1 MKVLIDNGHGLETPG
16 KRSLDGTFREA
27 VWARE
32 FAMILERKLIAE
44 GFEAERITPEDCD
57 VALNERVL
65 RVNKI
70 CDENPDEDFLLLS
83 IHCNAAQVGYGN
95 WMAARGFESFVS
107 FNSSAKSRR
116 FASVLQANMWNAGYK
131 GNRAQNGRGFCV
143 QNLAIC
149 RDTKCPAVLAEC
161 LYMTNDADLALL
173 RDEKHVNNMAEI
185 FVKSFKY
192 YRNEIL

>member
-16 KRSLDGTFREA
+16 KRSLDGSFHEA
-27 VWARE
+27 IWARE
-32 FAMILERKLIAE
+32 FAKLLEVKLIVE
-44 GFEAERITPEDCD
+44 GITAIRITPEDCD
-57 VALNERVL
+57 VSLDERVL

-95 WMAARGFESFVS
+95 WMTARGFESFVS

-161 LYMTNDADLALL
+161 LYMTNNSDLELL
-173 RDEKHVNNMAEI
+173 RDTRHVNNMAEI
-185 FVKSFKY
+185 FLKSIKNS
-192 YRNEIL
+192 RNEIL

>member
-57 VALNERVL
+57 VALDERVL

-83 IHCNAAQVGYGN
+83 IHCNAAQIGYGN

-149 RDTKCPAVLAEC
+149 RDTKCPTVLAEC

-173 RDEKHVNNMAEI
+173 RDEKHVNNMAEV

>member
-1 MKVLIDNGHGLETPG
+1 MKVLIDNGHGLETRG

-32 FAMILERKLIAE
+32 FAKLLEVKLIVE
-44 GFEAERITPEDCD
+44 GITAIRITPEDMD
-57 VALNERVL
+57 VVLDERVC
-65 RVNKI
+65 RVNKL

-149 RDTKCPAVLAEC
+149 RDTECPAVLAEC

-185 FVKSFKY
+185 FVKSIKY

>member
-116 FASVLQANMWNAGYK
+116 CASVLQANMWNAGYK

>member
-27 VWARE
+27 IWARE
-32 FAMILERKLIAE
+32 FAKLLEVKLIAE
-44 GFEAERITPEDCD
+44 GITAIRITPEDMD
-57 VALNERVL
+57 VVLDERVC
-65 RVNKI
+65 RVNKL

-161 LYMTNDADLALL
+161 LYMTNDADLELL
-173 RDEKHVNNMAEI
+173 RDARHVNNMAEI
-185 FVKSFKY
+185 FVKSIKY
-192 YRNEIL
+192 YRCEIL

>member
-32 FAMILERKLIAE
+32 FARLLEKKLIAE
-44 GFEAERITPEDCD
+44 GFTAERITPEDCD
-57 VALNERVL
+57 VSLDERIL
-65 RVNKI
+65 RVNKM

-95 WMAARGFESFVS
+95 WMAARGFNSFVS
-107 FNSSAKSRR
+107 INSSAKSRR

-131 GNRAQNGRGFCV
+131 GNRARNERGFCV

-173 RDEKHVNNMAEI
+173 RDAKHVNNMAEI
-185 FVKSFKY
+185 FVKSIKY

>member
-32 FAMILERKLIAE
+32 FAKLLEVKLIVE
-44 GFEAERITPEDCD
+44 GITAIRITPEDMDICLD
-57 VALNERVL
+57 ERVC
-65 RVNKI
+65 RVNKL

-83 IHCNAAQVGYGN
+83 IHCNAAAVGYGN
-95 WMAARGFESFVS
+95 WMAARGFNSFVS
-107 FNSSAKSRR
+107 INSSAKSRR

-131 GNRAQNGRGFCV
+131 GNRARNERGFCV

-149 RDTKCPAVLAEC
+149 RDTECPAVLAEC
-161 LYMTNDADLALL
+161 LYMTNDEDLALL
-173 RDEKHVNNMAEI
+173 RDAKHVNNMAEV
-185 FVKSFKY
+185 FVKSIKY
-192 YRNEIL
+192 YRCEIL

>member
-32 FAMILERKLIAE
+32 FAVLLERKLIAE
-44 GFEAERITPEDCD
+44 GFTAERITPEDCD
-57 VALNERVL
+57 VALDERVL

-83 IHCNAAQVGYGN
+83 IHCNAANVGYGN
-95 WMAARGFESFVS
+95 WMAARGFNSFVS
-107 FNSSAKSRR
+107 INSSTKSRR

-131 GNRAQNGRGFCV
+131 GNRAPNGRGFCV

-149 RDTKCPAVLAEC
+149 RDTKCPTVLAEC

-185 FVKSFKY
+185 FVKSIKY

>member
-16 KRSLDGTFREA
+16 KRSLDGSFREA
-27 VWARE
+27 IWARE
-32 FAMILERKLIAE
+32 FAKLLEVKLIVE
-44 GFEAERITPEDCD
+44 GITAIRITPEDMD
-57 VALNERVL
+57 VCLDERVC
-65 RVNKI
+65 RVNELCNK
-70 CDENPDEDFLLLS
+70 NPDEDFLLLS

-161 LYMTNDADLALL
+161 LYMTNNADLELL
-173 RDEKHVNNMAEI
+173 RDARHVNNMAEI
-185 FVKSFKY
+185 FVKSIKY

>member
-32 FAMILERKLIAE
+32 FARLLEVKLVVE
-44 GFEAERITPEDCD
+44 GITAIRITPEEND
-57 VALNERVL
+57 VPLTERVC
-65 RVNKI
+65 RVNRI
-70 CDENPDEDFLLLS
+70 CDENPNEDFLLLS
-83 IHCNAAQVGYGN
+83 IHCNAAAVGYGN
-95 WMAARGFESFVS
+95 WMAARGFNSFVS
-107 FNSSAKSRR
+107 INSSAKSRR
-116 FASVLQANMWNAGYK
+116 LASVLQANMWNAGYK
-131 GNRAQNGRGFCV
+131 GNRARNERGFCV

-173 RDEKHVNNMAEI
+173 RDAKHVNNIAEI
-185 FVKSFKY
+185 FVKSIKY
-192 YRNEIL
+192 YRCEIL

>member
-27 VWARE
+27 VWARK
-32 FAMILERKLIAE
+32 FAMILEKKLVAE
-44 GFEAERITPEDCD
+44 GFDAERITPEDYD
-57 VALNERVL
+57 VALDERVL

-70 CDENPDEDFLLLS
+70 CDEKPDEDFLLLS
-83 IHCNAAQVGYGN
+83 IHCNAAAVGYGN
-95 WMAARGFESFVS
+95 WMAARGFNSFVS
-107 FNSSAKSRR
+107 INSSAKSRR

-131 GNRAQNGRGFCV
+131 GNRARNERGFCV

-149 RDTKCPAVLAEC
+149 RDTQCPAVLAEC

-173 RDEKHVNNMAEI
+173 HDMKHVNNMAEI
-185 FVKSFKY
+185 FVKSIKY

>member
-32 FAMILERKLIAE
+32 FALILERKLIAE
-44 GFEAERITPEDCD
+44 GFEAERITPEDSD
-57 VALNERVL
+57 VALDERVL

-70 CDENPDEDFLLLS
+70 CGENPYEDFLLLS
-83 IHCNAAQVGYGN
+83 IHCNASQVGYGN
-95 WMAARGFESFVS
+95 WIAARGFESFVS

-173 RDEKHVNNMAEI
+173 RDEKHVNNMAEV

>member
-1 MKVLIDNGHGLETPG
+1 MKVLIDNGHGLETRG

-32 FAMILERKLIAE
+32 FAVLLERKLMAE
-44 GFEAERITPEDCD
+44 GITAIRITPEDMD
-57 VALNERVL
+57 VVLDERVC
-65 RVNKI
+65 RVNKL

-161 LYMTNDADLALL
+161 LYMTNDADLELL
-173 RDEKHVNNMAEI
+173 RDARHVNNMAEI
-185 FVKSFKY
+185 FVKSIKY
-192 YRNEIL
+192 YRCEIL

>member
-27 VWARE
+27 IWARD
-32 FAMILERKLIAE
+32 FAKLLEVKLIVE
-44 GFEAERITPEDCD
+44 GITAIRITPEEND
-57 VALNERVL
+57 VPLAERVC
-65 RVNKI
+65 RVNKL
-70 CDENPDEDFLLLS
+70 CNENPDEDFLLIS

-95 WMAARGFESFVS
+95 WMAASGFNSFVS
-107 FNSSAKSRR
+107 INSSAKSRR
-116 FASVLQANMWNAGYK
+116 LASVLQANMWNAGYK
-131 GNRAQNGRGFCV
+131 GNRARNERGFCV

-173 RDEKHVNNMAEI
+173 RDAKHVNNMADI
-185 FVKSFKY
+185 FVKSIKY

>member
-32 FAMILERKLIAE
+32 FAIILERKLIAE

-57 VALNERVL
+57 VSLDERVL

-70 CDENPDEDFLLLS
+70 CDENPDQDFLLLS

-161 LYMTNDADLALL
+161 LYMTNKADLELL
-173 RDEKHVNNMAEI
+173 RDARHVNNMAEI
-185 FVKSFKY
+185 FVKSIKY

>member
-32 FAMILERKLIAE
+32 FAVLLERKLIAE
-44 GFEAERITPEDCD
+44 GITAIRITPEDMDICLD
-57 VALNERVL
+57 ERVC
-65 RVNKI
+65 RVNKL
-70 CDENPDEDFLLLS
+70 CDENPNEDFLLLS
-83 IHCNAAQVGYGN
+83 IHCNAAAVGYGN
-95 WMAARGFESFVS
+95 WMAARGYNSFVS
-107 FNSSAKSRR
+107 INSSAKSRR

-131 GNRAQNGRGFCV
+131 GNRARNERGFCV
-143 QNLAIC
+143 KNLAIC

-161 LYMTNDADLALL
+161 LYMTNDADLELL

-185 FVKSFKY
+185 FLKSIKY

>member
-1 MKVLIDNGHGLETPG
+1 MKVLIDNGHGLETRG

-32 FAMILERKLIAE
+32 FARLLEVKLIVE
-44 GFEAERITPEDCD
+44 GITAIRITPEDMD
-57 VALNERVL
+57 VVLDERVC
-65 RVNKI
+65 RVNKL
-70 CDENPDEDFLLLS
+70 CNENPDEDFLLLS

-161 LYMTNDADLALL
+161 LYMTNNADLELL
-173 RDEKHVNNMAEI
+173 RDARHVNNMAEI
-185 FVKSFKY
+185 FVKSIKY

>member
-32 FAMILERKLIAE
+32 FAILLEKKLIAE
-44 GFEAERITPEDCD
+44 GFTAERITPEDCD
-57 VALNERVL
+57 VALDERVL

-173 RDEKHVNNMAEI
+173 RDDKHVNNMAEI
-185 FVKSFKY
+185 FVKSIKY